1 MAAGFSLPVENIDSF
16 RKKLNEEQN
25 LTDADL
31 TKTVWIDVPMPG
43 SYVTEKLIDELNE
56 LEPFGKGNPR
66 PVFADRNMR
75 ITEKKLLGKNQ
86 NLYKLILSGS
96 DGKVLK
102 AIKFKAEGETDMP
115 EVGSLINI
123 LYYPEINEYNGYRS
137 IQLNIIDYREI

>member
-1 MAAGFSLPVENIDSF
+1 
-16 RKKLNEEQN
+16 
-25 LTDADL
+25 
-31 TKTVWIDVPMPG
+31 
-43 SYVTEKLIDELNE
+43 
-56 LEPFGKGNPR
+56 
-66 PVFADRNMR
+66 MR
-75 ITEKKLLGKNQ
+75 ITEKKLLGKKQ
-86 NLYKLILSGS
+86 NLYKLTLSGS